1 MLDFARSL
9 ADEAAQ
15 ILREAHGRLN
25 ERTVEVKGR
34 RDLVTDVDRR
44 IEELLARRIER
55 GLSRRC
61 DPRRRGCAPRRE
73 LRARLGDR
81 PARRHDEL
89 RPWASDGLREPR
101 ARRGLRGPSRRG
113 GGVRLPAP
121 RGFFAPGELPRVRL
135 GVVAAPVLG
144 EVFWGELGAGA
155 FVNGRRLCVSATA
168 DLADSLVATG
178 FAYRMNELRNSNLD
192 NFCRLA
198 LRARGVRRG
207 GSAALD
213 LCYVASGRFDAFWE
227 PYLKPWDVAAA
238 MLFVREAGGRVTDF
252 GGGDRALEGVE
263 VLASNSVLHDAVREL
278 LDPVDPFWARSER
291 ERLLGGAG

>member
-1 MLDFARSL
+1 MLDFARTL
-9 ADEAAQ
+9 AQEGAQ

-25 ERTVEVKGR
+25 ERTIEVKGR

-44 IEELLARRIER
+44 IEELLARRI
-55 GLSRRC
+55 GAAC
-61 DPRRRGCAPRRE
+61 PDDAI
-73 LRARLGDR
+73 LG
-81 PARRHDEL
+81 E
-89 RPWASDGLREPR
+89 E
-101 ARRGLRGPSRRG
+101 
-113 GGVRLPAP
+113 GVRRAGRSGRVWVIDPLDGTTNFVHGHPMVCVSLALAEAYAGP
-121 RGFFAPGELPRVRL
+121 PDASAQLDAGASGFFAPGELPRVRL

-155 FVNGRRLCVSATA
+155 FVNGRRLRVSATT

-192 NFCRLA
+192 NFSRLA
-198 LRARGVRRG
+198 LCARGVRRG

-213 LCYVASGRFDAFWE
+213 LCYVACGRFDAFWE

-252 GGGDRALEGVE
+252 AGGDRALEGVE
-263 VLASNSVLHDAVREL
+263 VLASNGALHDAVREL
-278 LDPVDPFWARSER
+278 LDPADPYWARSER
-291 ERLLGGAG
+291 ERLRP

>member
-1 MLDFARSL
+1 MLEFARSL

-15 ILREAHGRLN
+15 ILREAHGSLN
-25 ERTVEVKGR
+25 ERTIEVKGR

-44 IEELLARRIER
+44 IEDLLARRIDQACPDDEI
-55 GLSRRC
+55 
-61 DPRRRGCAPRRE
+61 
-73 LRARLGDR
+73 LG
-81 PARRHDEL
+81 E
-89 RPWASDGLREPR
+89 E
-101 ARRGLRGPSRRG
+101 
-113 GGVRLPAP
+113 GVRRAGRSGRVWVIDPLDGTTNFVHGHPMVCVSLALAEGYAGP
-121 RGFFAPGELPRVRL
+121 PGAAAEIDDGASGFFAPGGLPRVRL
-135 GVVAAPVLG
+135 GVVSAPVLG
-144 EVFWGELGAGA
+144 ETYWGEAGEGA
-155 FVNGRRLCVSATA
+155 FVNGRRLRVSETG
-168 DLADSLVATG
+168 DLADSLLATG

-238 MLFVREAGGRVTDF
+238 MLFVSEAGGRVTDF
-252 GGGDRALEGVE
+252 AGGDRALEGVE
-263 VLASNSVLHDAVREL
+263 VLASNGALHDAVREL

-291 ERLLGGAG
+291 ERAR